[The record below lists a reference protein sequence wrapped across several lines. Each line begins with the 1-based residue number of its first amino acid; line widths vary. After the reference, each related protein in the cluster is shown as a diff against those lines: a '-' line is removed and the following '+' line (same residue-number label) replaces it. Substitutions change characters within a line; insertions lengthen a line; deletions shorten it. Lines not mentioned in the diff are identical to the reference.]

1 MCIMQVHADV
11 GNKILVDVMN
21 QFTGEIYQKPPLR
34 ASVKR
39 APRKRHIYKLEI
51 HEINGRLV
59 LFTCACQAGTYI
71 RKLCSDIGEVLGCG
85 AHMRELRRSR
95 AGPFT
100 EQFGLTTMHDLSAAQ
115 EKFENGNS
123 ERLQSII
130 KPMEIALQS
139 IPHIILRDSAVDS
152 ICHGALLAVPG
163 ISKLELSIEKNK
175 PVALFTLKREAVAI
189 GRALISSNDMLEQDK
204 GLAVKPER
212 VLMERGTYPALWKQ
226 NRTLK
231 SSSES

>member
-1 MCIMQVHADV
+1 MQVHADV
-11 GNKILVDVMN
+11 GNKTLVDVMN

-100 EQFGLTTMHDLSAAQ
+100 EQYGLTTMHDLSAAQ
-115 EKFENGNS
+115 EEFENGDS

-163 ISKLELSIEKNK
+163 ISKLEPSIEKNK
-175 PVALFTLKREAVAI
+175 PVALFTLKGEAVAI

>member
-1 MCIMQVHADV
+1 
-11 GNKILVDVMN
+11 
-21 QFTGEIYQKPPLR
+21 
-34 ASVKR
+34 
-39 APRKRHIYKLEI
+39 
-51 HEINGRLV
+51 
-59 LFTCACQAGTYI
+59 
-71 RKLCSDIGEVLGCG
+71 
-85 AHMRELRRSR
+85 
-95 AGPFT
+95 
-100 EQFGLTTMHDLSAAQ
+100 MHDLSAAQ

>member
-1 MCIMQVHADV
+1 MQVHADV

>member
-1 MCIMQVHADV
+1 MQVHADV

-115 EKFENGNS
+115 EEFENGNS

-139 IPHIILRDSAVDS
+139 IPNIILRDSAVDS